1 MSRRD
6 QIRMSDEELRDFVA
20 GSQTIVIN
28 SIGADGVPHPMP
40 MWFGV
45 EDDGAIVM
53 TTFRKSQKIRNL
65 RRDPRVSLLV
75 EDGTVYSELRGAV
88 LYGTAELIDDSERV
102 IDILAAVATRNQ
114 PAPDAEAMKG
124 MRAVLSK
131 TATSGRRAF
140 RISMTRLLSRVGEVS
155 RRCALNRTPLN
166 RSSSAF

>member
-6 QIRMSDEELRDFVA
+6 QIRMTDDELREFVGNA
-20 GSQTIVIN
+20 QTIVIN

-53 TTFRKSQKIRNL
+53 TTFRKSQKVRNL
-65 RRDPRVSLLV
+65 ERDARVSLLV

-88 LYGTAELIDDSERV
+88 LYGTAQLIDDTEQV
-102 IDILAAVATRNQ
+102 LDILAAVSTRNQ
-114 PAPDAEAMKG
+114 PPLDDEQKSG

-131 TATSGRRAF
+131 TAPK
-140 RISMTRLLSRVGEVS
+140 RIGIRIRPERVVS
-155 RRCALNRTPLN
+155 WDHRKLGGTY
-166 RSSSAF
+166 